1 VSGVTGV
8 ELGPDCCV
16 LVRGGRLGAHRTVA
30 AAASIPSSSWPRDR
44 HALVERLRELRRRY
58 DLPSRARVVAWGDDS
73 SLAPLI
79 DAGFEVGA
87 VLTPAQALARVV
99 RSRTVGAPPETAIAA
114 VSINTHGAVIAIVS
128 GSEVVHSRTVEWSLG
143 TPFTGTRSEL
153 LDRYLL
159 VSQIAPQLEH
169 VIDLVR
175 PVYGTTVTSTVVCG
189 NLPNLRSL
197 AMLLIEEM
205 DIEVEILDAEDLL
218 EPSVAAQTG
227 AEDVASLQLAAAVA
241 SPGERLMSVPAEPEP
256 IRHVAPD
263 RDQRSPTNHTR
274 VRLQNAMAAAAMA
287 VCAVWSVA
295 QVAGSSPAMRAF
307 PNGIDTGVSVATAAE
322 TSGAGATPSAG
333 LTPELQTAPTS
344 GASEDVNARPVAS
357 SAPRPSSEPGVSR
370 RRPAQ
375 QAAANGPAVGVE
387 SSEPLPS
394 VDGIMISGDRRL
406 AIVGG
411 EVVAAGDLVGIRAVA
426 RIEHDGVVLKEPSG
440 REIYVAMRPRRTP
453 TLGS

>member
-1 VSGVTGV
+1 
-8 ELGPDCCV
+8 
-16 LVRGGRLGAHRTVA
+16 
-30 AAASIPSSSWPRDR
+30 
-44 HALVERLRELRRRY
+44 
-58 DLPSRARVVAWGDDS
+58 
-73 SLAPLI
+73 
-79 DAGFEVGA
+79 
-87 VLTPAQALARVV
+87 VLTPPQALARVV

-114 VSINTHGAVIAIVS
+114 VSINTHGAVIAIIS

-159 VSQIAPQLEH
+159 VSQIAPQLQH

-218 EPSVAAQTG
+218 EASVAAQTA
-227 AEDVASLQLAAAVA
+227 AENVASLQLAAAVA
-241 SPGERLMSVPAEPEP
+241 SSGERPLPVPAEPEP

-263 RDQRSPTNHTR
+263 RDQRSTNHTR

-287 VCAVWSVA
+287 VCAIWSVA

-307 PNGIDTGVSVATAAE
+307 PDGIDTGVSVATAAE
-322 TSGAGATPSAG
+322 APASGATPAAGVTPSAG
-333 LTPELQTAPTS
+333 GTPELQPEPTS
-344 GASEDVNARPVAS
+344 GTSEDVNARPVAS
-357 SAPRPSSEPGVSR
+357 SAPRMPKERGVPRSWPEP
-370 RRPAQ
+370 
-375 QAAANGPAVGVE
+375 
-387 SSEPLPS
+387 SEPLPS

-411 EVVAAGDLVGIRAVA
+411 EVVAAGDVVGMRAVA

-440 REIYVAMRPRRTP
+440 REIYVAMRPRRAP

>member
-1 VSGVTGV
+1 MSGVTGV

-44 HALVERLRELRRRY
+44 HALVEGLRELRRRY
-58 DLPSRARVVAWGDDS
+58 DLPSRARVVAWGDDRS
-73 SLAPLI
+73 VAPLI

-99 RSRTVGAPPETAIAA
+99 RSRTVGAPSETAIAA

-159 VSQIAPQLEH
+159 VSQIAPQLQH

-205 DIEVEILDAEDLL
+205 DLEVEILDAEDLL
-218 EPSVAAQTG
+218 EASVAAQTA
-227 AEDVASLQLAAAVA
+227 AENVASLQMDAAVA
-241 SPGERLMSVPAEPEP
+241 SPGERPMPVPGEPEP

-287 VCAVWSVA
+287 VCAIWSVA
-295 QVAGSSPAMRAF
+295 QVAGRSPAMRAF
-307 PNGIDTGVSVATAAE
+307 PDGIDTGVSVATAAE
-322 TSGAGATPSAG
+322 APAASATPAAGVTPSAG
-333 LTPELQTAPTS
+333 GTPELQTEPTS

-357 SAPRPSSEPGVSR
+357 SAPRVSKERGVPRSWPEP
-370 RRPAQ
+370 
-375 QAAANGPAVGVE
+375 
-387 SSEPLPS
+387 SEPLPS

-411 EVVAAGDLVGIRAVA
+411 EVVAAGDVVGLRAVA

-440 REIYVAMRPRRTP
+440 REIYVAMRPRRAP